1 MKRALWWLFV
11 LVWAAASVAAAEVPD
26 AKVIRQRRVDV
37 LLPQALA
44 AHEVDAWLVVT
55 REYSRD
61 PIAADLGGGG
71 VVARAAFLFARTTAG
86 FRKIAIVASYDTTP
100 VEESGLYD
108 QVIAYRGEG
117 IKPHLKKVL
126 EELDPKRIGVNS
138 SRDVPLGDGLT
149 VGMRNYLE
157 ETLGPAFAALFV
169 SAEPVVVSFRGRR
182 LAEEVALLREAA
194 IYTDKIIREAL
205 TEKVI
210 TPGKTTENDVAN
222 YLRRRTAEFGAT
234 VPFISVVVG
243 PTRGHSEPS
252 ERVIQPGDLVRI
264 DFGITHRGYSTD
276 IQRTAYVL
284 RSGEPAP
291 PAEIQKMWDTCRAA
305 TDAAIAAMKPGV
317 AGLDIDTVARQV
329 ITKAGYEGYPHAAG
343 HPIGFA
349 VHDVGPLLGPD
360 WPERYGSTVFFKLEA
375 GQTFA
380 VEPIVYADY
389 APMGG
394 EIHIGLEEDVVVT
407 AEGAERL
414 HPRQDALILLR
425 SAPPHAH

>member
-1 MKRALWWLFV
+1 MRRLSCAV
-11 LVWAAASVAAAEVPD
+11 LLLVLAGAAPAAGEAPNP
-26 AKVIRQRRVDV
+26 KVIRQRRVDV

-44 AHEVDAWLVVT
+44 ANKVDAWLVVS

-61 PIAADLGGGG
+61 PIAADLGGGQ
-71 VVARAAFLFARTTAG
+71 VVARAALIFARTAGG

-100 VEESGLYD
+100 IEESGIYD

-126 EELDPKRIGVNS
+126 EELDPKRIGINI

-149 VGMRNYLE
+149 AGMRNYLE
-157 ETLGPAFAALFV
+157 EILGPGLAARFV

-182 LAEEVALLREAA
+182 LPEEVALLREAA
-194 IYTDKIIREAL
+194 AYTDRIIREAL
-205 TEKVI
+205 TEKVV
-210 TPGKTTENDVAN
+210 TAGKTTENDVAN
-222 YLRRRTAEFGAT
+222 YLRRRTEEFGAT

-243 PTRGHSEPS
+243 PTRGHADPS

-276 IQRTAYVL
+276 VQRTAYVL
-284 RSGEPAP
+284 RAGETAP

-305 TDAAIAAMKPGV
+305 TDAAIAAMRPGV
-317 AGLDIDTVARQV
+317 TGLHIDTVARKAL
-329 ITKAGYEGYPHAAG
+329 TDAGYEGYPHAAG
-343 HPIGFA
+343 HPIGFD

-360 WPERYGSTVFFKLEA
+360 WPERYGATVFFKLEE

-380 VEPIVYADY
+380 VEPIVYANY

-394 EIHIGLEEDVVVT
+394 EVNIGLEEDVVVT
-407 AEGAERL
+407 AEGVERL
-414 HPRQDALILLR
+414 HSRQDALILLR
-425 SAPPHAH
+425 SPQR